1 MNVTMEEEIENLLD
15 RRVKRQ
21 LVYPFLEIEYQQ
33 KNEIFELWGE
43 GINMAEVVEISKD
56 GRLLS
61 IKEDSKIYEPD
72 NLEK

>member
-21 LVYPFLEIEYQQ
+21 LVYPFLEIEYQE

-43 GINMAEVVEISKD
+43 GINMAK
-56 GRLLS
+56 LLRYQ
-61 IKEDSKIYEPD
+61 KMDACYR
-72 NLEK
+72 